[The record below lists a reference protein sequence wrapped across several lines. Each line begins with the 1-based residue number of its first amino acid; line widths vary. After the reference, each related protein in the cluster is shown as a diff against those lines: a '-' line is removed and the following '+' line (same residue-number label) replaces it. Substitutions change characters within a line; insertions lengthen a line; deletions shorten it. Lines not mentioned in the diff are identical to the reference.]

1 MIYTVCGIFSGIPN
15 LDEVLESVEEI
26 VDWMKLGL
34 KLGILHPTLKKIDQE
49 ERGCIERCKREMLA
63 AWLRGDD
70 NAREQT
76 WSTLVDS
83 LKKMDKISLAKEM
96 ERVKVMAPSY

>member
-1 MIYTVCGIFSGIPN
+1 MAFSGISN

-34 KLGILHPTLKKIDQE
+34 KLGVKYPTLEKIE
-49 ERGCIERCKREMLA
+49 EEQRGCVQIERCKRKMLA
-63 AWLRGDD
+63 AWLRGGD

-76 WSTLVDS
+76 WSTLVDA
-83 LKKMDKISLAKEM
+83 LKRMDKISLAEKIESIYG
-96 ERVKVMAPSY
+96 VK